1 MEVTPKMRKR
11 MPPIM
16 ATVRSEI
23 FAASILP
30 PITARPVQKAWPT
43 RPPSTTPKGF
53 LDAASA
59 TVAICERSPHSA
71 RKVSVNACRRRREL
85 RAK

>member
-1 MEVTPKMRKR
+1 MEVTPKIKNR

-30 PITARPVQKAWPT
+30 PITARPVQKA
-43 RPPSTTPKGF
+43 
-53 LDAASA
+53 
-59 TVAICERSPHSA
+59 
-71 RKVSVNACRRRREL
+71 
-85 RAK
+85 